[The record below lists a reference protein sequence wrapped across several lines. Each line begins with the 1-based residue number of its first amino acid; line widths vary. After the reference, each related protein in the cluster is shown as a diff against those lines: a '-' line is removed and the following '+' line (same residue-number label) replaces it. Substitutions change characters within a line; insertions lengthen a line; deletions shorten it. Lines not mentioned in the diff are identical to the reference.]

1 MSTPAYLMMVL
12 FLGIELLSALFV
24 IKLTY
29 TCVKKDAMPLYLG
42 IFVVITMCLDEAW
55 SAQLFYAGIVE

>member
-1 MSTPAYLMMVL
+1 MSTPTYLMMVL
-12 FLGIELLSALFV
+12 FLGIELLSVLFV

-29 TCVKKDAMPLYLG
+29 TCAKEGNMPLYLG

-55 SAQLFYAGIVE
+55 GAHLFYDGIVE